1 MTQDKFK
8 ITEDLRVRVAV
19 QVDKER
25 SDSFTINM
33 HESMLEA
40 GDTQVDEKGYY
51 MVNFAAANGEEANR
65 FETDSMIEAVG
76 ITAKM
81 RSMAKL
87 MGMKG
92 IIIHVIGNDGNSI
105 ECDVD
110 AGTSKLF
117 HNGEEAA

>member
-19 QVDKER
+19 QIDKAR
-25 SDSFTINM
+25 SDEFTVNM

-87 MGMKG
+87 MGHEG
-92 IIIHVIGNDGNSI
+92 YHHSRNRQRW
-105 ECDVD
+105 
-110 AGTSKLF
+110 
-117 HNGEEAA
+117 